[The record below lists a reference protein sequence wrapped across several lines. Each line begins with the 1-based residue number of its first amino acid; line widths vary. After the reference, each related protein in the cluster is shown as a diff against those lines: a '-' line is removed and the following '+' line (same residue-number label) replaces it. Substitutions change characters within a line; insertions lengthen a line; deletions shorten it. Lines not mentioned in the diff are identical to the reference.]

1 MWPKTFLKQVDQLIK
16 KKERKIVK
24 AFLKYIEKVY
34 YHVQEYVLIRIN
46 DVWNDDYT
54 EDHTKK
60 KKAEDQLRLKKKRKI
75 KGFLLLLSRF
85 DFFFFLWLLGA
96 AVRQCFLKK

>member
-1 MWPKTFLKQVDQLIK
+1 VDQLIK

-60 KKAEDQLRLKKKRKI
+60 KKGRGPTKIKKKNEKNEKLKAFFFSCQGLI
-75 KGFLLLLSRF
+75 
-85 DFFFFLWLLGA
+85 FFFFYDCWALRLGN
-96 AVRQCFLKK
+96 VFLKNN

>member
-60 KKAEDQLRLKKKRKI
+60 KKAEDQLRLKKKTKN
-75 KGFLLLLSRF
+75 
-85 DFFFFLWLLGA
+85 
-96 AVRQCFLKK
+96 

>member
-1 MWPKTFLKQVDQLIK
+1 VDQLIK

-60 KKAEDQLRLKKKRKI
+60 KKGRGPTKIKKKNEKLKAFFFSCQGLI
-75 KGFLLLLSRF
+75 
-85 DFFFFLWLLGA
+85 FFFFYDCWALRLGN
-96 AVRQCFLKK
+96 VFLKNN